1 MSEMEVVGIKE
12 VTAEKSTEKRLIT
25 FKLNDELI
33 GIDIINVVKIT
44 IDMDITPVPKTKD
57 YILGVMNLRGN
68 IIPVVTLKRKLE
80 LPETYTPTRN
90 TIIVVETD
98 FGNIG
103 LLVDKV
109 EGALNVD
116 PENVQPPPM
125 NSIGIDPEFIE
136 GVIMFPKENED
147 KELLTILNIKKI
159 FKADNL

>member
-1 MSEMEVVGIKE
+1 MSDMEVLGLRE
-12 VTAEKSTEKRLIT
+12 VTQEKSTEKRLIT
-25 FKLNDELI
+25 FKLNDELV
-33 GIDIINVVKIT
+33 GIDITNVVKIT
-44 IDMDITPVPKTKD
+44 IDMDITPVPKTKE

-68 IIPVVTLKRKLE
+68 IIPVVTIKKKLG
-80 LPETYTPTRN
+80 LPEVAVPARN

-98 FGNIG
+98 FGNVG

-136 GVIMFPKENED
+136 GVVMITKENEE